1 MLIIFVDF
9 QNPREADAM
18 TKINADLDETKIILV
33 SWLVYVPHASVV
45 SLATNTIIETFHYYY
60 YWNRRKDILSVAV

>member
-1 MLIIFVDF
+1 
-9 QNPREADAM
+9 M